1 MSEYIVGIKIQYL
14 KHKIILFYFKKK
26 KRKKILQK
34 GTYLNNK
41 KVTKTD
47 LLKYFVFLLR
57 LKISMI
63 YFLIVFGALNIC
75 INEYLLQK

>member
-14 KHKIILFYFKKK
+14 KHKIILFYLKKK

-47 LLKYFVFLLR
+47 LLKIFCIFAQA
-57 LKISMI
+57 K
-63 YFLIVFGALNIC
+63 NINDIFFNC
-75 INEYLLQK
+75 IWCIKHLHK